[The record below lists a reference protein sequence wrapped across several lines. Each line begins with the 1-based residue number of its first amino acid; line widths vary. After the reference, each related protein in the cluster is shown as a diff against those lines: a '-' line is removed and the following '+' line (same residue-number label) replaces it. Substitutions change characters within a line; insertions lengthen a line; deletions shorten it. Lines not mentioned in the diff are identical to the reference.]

1 MTAAR
6 MTAVGW
12 SAILLAVVLAVVVTP
27 ALALVALI
35 GLALLW
41 AAPNQAG
48 TVMSYTYH
56 GSGHDDL
63 GGRGANDSRRG
74 L

>member
-1 MTAAR
+1 MSAAKLTAAGWIVF
-6 MTAVGW
+6 VG
-12 SAILLAVVLAVVVTP
+12 ALILAAVVTP
-27 ALALVALI
+27 ALALIALI

-48 TVMSYTYH
+48 TVSSYTYH
-56 GSGHDDL
+56 GRGHDDF